1 MWHNGFGYGM
11 DPGFFFIAGFF
22 KVIGWLIFLALIFGA
37 IRFFRRARFAGT
49 NGWGGRHGWGRGGW
63 NPAAMMGGWG
73 GNGRD
78 EALETARER
87 LARSE
92 LTPEQFEEMKRAL
105 KTDAAQRNEPSGRDD
120 WRDMRREWRDLRRGF
135 SGGNKDNALETARMR
150 FAKGEI
156 SAEEFEMI
164 RRALEN

>member
-1 MWHNGFGYGM
+1 MWHNGLQYGM
-11 DPGFFFIAGFF
+11 DPGFLFIAGFF

-37 IRFFRRARFAGT
+37 IRFFRRARYAGV
-49 NGWGGRHGWGRGGW
+49 NGWNGRHGWGRGGW
-63 NPAAMMGGWG
+63 NPAAMMGSWG

-78 EALETARER
+78 EAMETARER
-87 LARSE
+87 VARSE

-105 KTDAAQRNEPSGRDD
+105 KTEEASKNEYSSRDD
-120 WRDMRREWRDLRRGF
+120 WRDMKREMRRGWN
-135 SGGNKDNALETARMR
+135 GGSKDNALETARMR

-156 SAEEFEMI
+156 STEEFEMI

>member
-1 MWHNGFGYGM
+1 MWHNGMQYGM

-37 IRFFRRARFAGT
+37 VRFFRRARFAGM
-49 NGWGGRHGWGRGGW
+49 GSRHGWGRGGW
-63 NPAAMMGGWG
+63 NPATVMGSWG
-73 GNGRD
+73 GNARD
-78 EALETARER
+78 EAMETARER
-87 LARSE
+87 VARSE

-105 KTDAAQRNEPSGRDD
+105 KTEEVSRNDMPGRDD
-120 WRDMRREWRDLRRGF
+120 WRDMKREWRDVKRGWN
-135 SGGNKDNALETARMR
+135 SGSKDNALETARMR

-156 SAEEFEMI
+156 STEEFEMI